1 MDKKELRKRYEE
13 LDGMGKA
20 LLLEKLAFCKFADKY
35 DFENYFRIGELRDSE
50 LLCLAS
56 FLYHQEC
63 FLMLS
68 DMMNRYKE
76 RFIFADTSSLRE
88 FEPDDALMGRL
99 SKIGALADVKQTEGL
114 IEKKTYITE
123 AEHEKCRR
131 VADAF
136 AELEDAD
143 VVVVDT
149 GRYGFVKLQYYTPPV
164 GFEND
169 FTFTDSGEMFENLW
183 QEWLNMQLYR
193 IAEGT
198 PLLEDGY
205 DEVFKSLPEEKQN
218 ELMGRKKHFAKT
230 AGIEIM

>member
-76 RFIFADTSSLRE
+76 RFIFSDTSLLRE
-88 FEPDDALMGRL
+88 FELDNTLMERISRIDIL
-99 SKIGALADVKQTEGL
+99 TDV
-114 IEKKTYITE
+114 
-123 AEHEKCRR
+123 
-131 VADAF
+131 
-136 AELEDAD
+136 
-143 VVVVDT
+143 
-149 GRYGFVKLQYYTPPV
+149 
-164 GFEND
+164 
-169 FTFTDSGEMFENLW
+169 
-183 QEWLNMQLYR
+183 
-193 IAEGT
+193 
-198 PLLEDGY
+198 
-205 DEVFKSLPEEKQN
+205 
-218 ELMGRKKHFAKT
+218 
-230 AGIEIM
+230 